1 MDANNQLYGK
11 YNDENGEAYFCPV
24 NQVADEHIVSEW
36 ELEDCVEVS
45 TAGRYSGNLNVID

>member
-11 YNDENGEAYFCPV
+11 YNDENGEAYYCPV
-24 NQVADEHIVSEW
+24 NLVADDHIVSES

>member
-11 YNDENGEAYFCPV
+11 YKDENGEAYFCPV
-24 NQVADEHIVSEW
+24 NLVADDHIVSES